1 MQTFWG
7 NKKLKLLTIDANKSS
22 HPGVIVGD
30 GEVLDLTLLPHA
42 IFEDDWRPKSLK
54 EILELGD
61 NGVEAVRRIAG
72 AAETN
77 MDAVSAALF
86 PFSDIAL
93 LPPIPD
99 PWLIFSV
106 GMNYGRHL
114 AEMGNT
120 PRPKHPAGF
129 IKTRDSLLGSGK
141 PIPVPPQCPNMID
154 YEGEF
159 CFVFGKECHQVS
171 EVEAM
176 DYVVGY
182 TIANDVSARD
192 WIPDI
197 KSGEPPFGPI
207 HGWERNIMGKNLPG
221 FTPCGPVIVTKDEVA
236 NPYDLHLQTR
246 LNGEVMQDT
255 KTDDLIFKMPEI
267 ISYYSQWYKLH
278 PGDIVTTGSPSGVG
292 VGRDPQVFMHSGDT
306 VEIELEGVGRLT
318 NTLV

>member
-1 MQTFWG
+1 M
-7 NKKLKLLTIDANKSS
+7 KLLTIDAAGIG

-30 GEVLDLTLLPHA
+30 GQVLDLATAPDGILA
-42 IFEDDWRPKSLK
+42 DGWRPDSVR
-54 EILELGD
+54 EILERGD
-61 NGVEAVRRIAG
+61 AGLEAVKRTAG
-72 AAETN
+72 NAEADMN
-77 MDAVSAALF
+77 AVSGSVSAFA
-86 PFSDIAL
+86 DTAL
-93 LPPIPD
+93 LPPVPD

-129 IKTRDSLLGSGK
+129 IKTRDSLLGCGK
-141 PIPVPPQCPNMID
+141 AIPVPAQCPDMID

-159 CFVFGKECHQVS
+159 CFVFGKECYRAS
-171 EVEAM
+171 EADAM

-197 KSGEPPFGPI
+197 REGEPPFGPI

-221 FTPCGPVIVTKDEVA
+221 FTPCGPVIVTKDEIA
-236 NPYDLHLQTR
+236 DPYDLHLQTR

-255 KTDDLIFKMPEI
+255 KTDDLIFKVAEVI
-267 ISYYSQWYKLH
+267 AYYSQWYRFH

-292 VGRDPQVFMHSGDT
+292 VGRDPQVFMHAGDT
-306 VEIELEGVGRLT
+306 VEVELEGVGVLR
-318 NTLV
+318 NTLA